1 MADGRFELTADLL
14 RQRCERSQRWS
25 TQEVAA
31 NDAVLQQRKQPIACS
46 AANSTVAMAE
56 LWTMQALK
64 VVGWKIGSD
73 PWKKPLA
80 RQRASQSSS
89 VNAQI
94 SKARSNIDARQYL
107 TALRI
112 LRSVVEDDTQNAEAF
127 YLLGF
132 ASLKL
137 KNYSNAE
144 GFFARA
150 LKINANH
157 LVSDSKLYA

>member
-1 MADGRFELTADLL
+1 
-14 RQRCERSQRWS
+14 
-25 TQEVAA
+25 
-31 NDAVLQQRKQPIACS
+31 
-46 AANSTVAMAE
+46 
-56 LWTMQALK
+56 MQALK

-157 LVSDSKLYA
+157 LGALAYQGGLFLILDQPDMASTRSFGRLRLVTMKPTRRNSSPGWNSTLATTRRAFDQLFAL